1 MAEPN
6 NSISDAQTFNLEQLY
21 KDSIATASDVDYFKI
36 APVSDPSQITID
48 FTGLS
53 ASETIADNE
62 FNISIR
68 NGSDGIIA
76 STIKGLSTTL
86 KAPLAKDTP
95 YYLVVGKGTGSSDKE
110 YSVKGSIITTAEPA
124 GEKNSND
131 NISSAINNATV
142 LVPNVDFTGYL
153 GSSSAADGA
162 DVDHYSFTTGTA
174 LNSTVKI
181 DITSFS
187 SAEDLYKAQVVTSNG
202 TTISQGIKKVLL
214 VLLRNKL

>member
-53 ASETIADNE
+53 STTSDNE

-68 NGSDGIIA
+68 TASDSSGIVS
-76 STIKGLSTTL
+76 STIKGLTTTL

-95 YYLVVGKGTGSSDKE
+95 YYLVVGKGTGYSDKE
-110 YSVKGSIITTAEPA
+110 YSV
-124 GEKNSND
+124 
-131 NISSAINNATV
+131 
-142 LVPNVDFTGYL
+142 
-153 GSSSAADGA
+153 
-162 DVDHYSFTTGTA
+162 
-174 LNSTVKI
+174 
-181 DITSFS
+181 
-187 SAEDLYKAQVVTSNG
+187 
-202 TTISQGIKKVLL
+202 
-214 VLLRNKL
+214 